1 MPGKLIWLVGPSG
14 SGKDS
19 LLAALRQREH
29 PQLLVAHRYITRPF
43 NAGNENHIALSEH
56 EFFTRA
62 EQHLFALSWH
72 ANHTYYGIGVEIDLW
87 LHAGFDVVAN
97 GSRAHLA
104 LARERYGEVL
114 VPICLAVSPPMS
126 LTLRLTGTGGAQLVP
141 AFGCDCAACRRARR
155 EESHRRRPCSGVVTF
170 NSAVTLLDAGRPDLM
185 EHHPAGSFQQVL
197 LTHYHLDHVQGLFPL
212 RWGVG
217 APIPVYGPPDD
228 AGCDDLLK
236 HPGLL
241 DFSHTV
247 TPFVVFELQGLRV
260 TPLPL
265 NHSKLTFGYLLE
277 SAHSRVAWLSDTAGL
292 PDKTLK
298 FLLSNRPQAMI
309 IDCSHEPRAQTPRNH
324 NDFNTVRALNQAIG
338 CPRVILT
345 HISHQFDV
353 WMMDNPLPEGFEAGY
368 DGMEIVLD

>member
-1 MPGKLIWLVGPSG
+1 
-14 SGKDS
+14 
-19 LLAALRQREH
+19 
-29 PQLLVAHRYITRPF
+29 
-43 NAGNENHIALSEH
+43 
-56 EFFTRA
+56 
-62 EQHLFALSWH
+62 
-72 ANHTYYGIGVEIDLW
+72 
-87 LHAGFDVVAN
+87 
-97 GSRAHLA
+97 
-104 LARERYGEVL
+104 
-114 VPICLAVSPPMS
+114 MS

-141 AFGCDCAACRRARR
+141 VFGCDCAACRRVRREGAHRPRPVKRGGPVTPHGPPPGPRAGGPRDSAGARPPPRPPRR

-217 APIPVYGPPDD
+217 ASIPVYGPPDD

-247 TPFVVFELQGLRV
+247 TPFVMFNLQGLRV

-277 SAHSRVAWLSDTAGL
+277 SAHSRLAWLSDTAGL

-298 FLLSNRPQAMI
+298 FLLNNRPQAMI

-324 NDFNTVRALNQAIG
+324 NDLNTVRSLNQVIG

-353 WMMDNPLPEGFEAGY
+353 WMMDNPLPTGFEAGY
-368 DGMEIVLD
+368 DGMEIALD